1 MPASRFGHPH
11 VRRVLRIV
19 IAGVIIE
26 VALALIAH
34 FAPAAAGL
42 LRPIYWIVAAICLI
56 GIVHALRKRSGHDR
70 RVKDRRTS

>member
-19 IAGVIIE
+19 IGGVIIE
-26 VALALIAH
+26 VALALLAH
-34 FAPAAAGL
+34 FAPAVAGL

-56 GIVHALRKRSGHDR
+56 GIAHALRKRSGHDR